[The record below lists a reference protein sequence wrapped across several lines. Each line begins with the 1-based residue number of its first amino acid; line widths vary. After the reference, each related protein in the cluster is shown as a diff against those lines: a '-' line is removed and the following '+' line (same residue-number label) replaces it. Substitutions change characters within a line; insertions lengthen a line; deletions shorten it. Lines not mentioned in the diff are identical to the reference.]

1 MSEKAR
7 VSIAGATIILILG
20 TLSSFGPM
28 SMDMYLPAL
37 PTIEKDF
44 LTTASNAQLTLSSFT
59 IGFAIGPLFYGPL
72 SDRFGRRPVL
82 LFGIIFYV
90 VAGILCAITESIDA
104 LITLRF
110 FQAIGGAAGLVLT
123 RAIVRDLWS
132 GTESARI
139 LSLSLLIVSFS
150 ALIAPFIGGYLLKF
164 LGWRL
169 IFWLLGGYG
178 VLTLALAWFALPE
191 TLPKERRQATSF
203 GQIIPQYLLVFR
215 NRQAMGYMLC
225 GGFSF
230 AGMFAQLSGTPFVYI
245 EVFGVAPEHYGLIF
259 GVNIIAIMLGSWLNS
274 QLVGK
279 FGVRPMLRLGLGFA
293 FAGGVFLAFFSWFEI
308 GGLFGIAIPIALYMF
323 PHNLVNANAASA
335 SLEYFPEVAG
345 TASAVLGLI
354 RFGTGASVGALVGL
368 LYDGTALPMAIV
380 IAGCGLGA
388 ILTYLLMTRDLR
400 AF

>member
-1 MSEKAR
+1 MAR
-7 VSIAGATIILILG
+7 PARTAVAGTAIILILG

-28 SMDMYLPAL
+28 SMDMYLPAM

-59 IGFAIGPLFYGPL
+59 IGFAVGPLLYGPL
-72 SDRFGRRPVL
+72 SDRFGRRPLL
-82 LFGIIFYV
+82 LFGIAFYV
-90 VAGILCAITESIDA
+90 FAGLMCAVTESISA

-110 FQAIGGAAGLVLT
+110 FQALGGAAGLVLT

-139 LSLSLLIVSFS
+139 LSLSLLIVSLS

-164 LGWRL
+164 FGWRS
-169 IFWLLGGYG
+169 IFWLLSGYG

-191 TLPKERRQATSF
+191 TLPQARRQVTSF
-203 GQIIPQYLLVFR
+203 WQIIPQYFVVFR
-215 NRQAMGYMLC
+215 HRRAMGYMLC

-245 EVFGVAPEHYGLIF
+245 EVFGVAPEHYGFIF
-259 GVNIIAIMLGSWLNS
+259 AVNIIAIMCGSWLNS
-274 QLVGK
+274 QLVGR
-279 FGVRPMLRLGLGFA
+279 FGVRPMLQFGLAIALIGGTILAFCAWSGLG
-293 FAGGVFLAFFSWFEI
+293 
-308 GGLFGIAIPIALYMF
+308 GLYGIAIPIALYMF

-335 SLEYFPEVAG
+335 SLEYFPDIAG

-368 LYDGTALPMAIV
+368 LYDGSALPMSFV
-380 IAGCGLGA
+380 LAGCGVGA
-388 ILTYLLMTRDLR
+388 ILTYFLMTREPR
-400 AF
+400 AV